1 MKKLRVNWPAIIGIS
16 VALALVSCHNEKKAE
31 DYRQQQVHNNTQ
43 RIEQAL
49 DEAMDKLL
57 NTPVEQIVYPE
68 NVQVEEKGFS
78 K

>member
-1 MKKLRVNWPAIIGIS
+1 MNIPQLLLEEILLG
-16 VALALVSCHNEKKAE
+16 EKKAE
-31 DYRQQQVHNNTQ
+31 DYRKQQVHNNTQ

>member
-16 VALALVSCHNEKKAE
+16 VALALVACHNEH
-31 DYRQQQVHNNTQ
+31 QQEETRKQMVNNNTQ
-43 RIEQAL
+43 RIEQAM

-57 NTPVEQIVYPE
+57 NTPLEEIVYPE
-68 NVQVEEKGFS
+68 GLQIEEKGFS